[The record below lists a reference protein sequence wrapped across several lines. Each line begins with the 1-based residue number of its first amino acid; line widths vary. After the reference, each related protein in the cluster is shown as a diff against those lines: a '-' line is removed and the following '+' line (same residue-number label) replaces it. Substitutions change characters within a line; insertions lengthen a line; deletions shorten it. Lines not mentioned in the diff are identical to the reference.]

1 MPWYNLPSK
10 TRLSLLIQATG
21 KIQSLFRVG
30 LFFAPWF
37 NPVMLLNTGLS
48 QATLCILTYLW
59 LLLAD
64 TELKVFLAFS
74 SPSDDGGRKVLA
86 PKSLSPVSTTPTNIT
101 SSPKAGACSANAAS
115 RQEYRHHFPFQTNTV
130 PKAHL

>member
-74 SPSDDGGRKVLA
+74 SPSDDGGRKVFSPQIAITRVNYPNKHNIFTQSRGL
-86 PKSLSPVSTTPTNIT
+86 LSKCSFQARISTPLPLPNQYC
-101 SSPKAGACSANAAS
+101 P
-115 RQEYRHHFPFQTNTV
+115 
-130 PKAHL
+130 